1 MNKFERRKHFKKG
14 LTSSVQRPNCM
25 VHYTLIRAMSW
36 GADTAPRDLEQTLVC
51 WALQRLRCLW
61 KVVSEINEFR
71 SKSNIVFP
79 LTQSVLIEFFSKC
92 CFYRG
97 TKYLAVPIVEVCF
110 IMQ

>member
-1 MNKFERRKHFKKG
+1 MKKFERSKHFKMG

-25 VHYTLIRAMSW
+25 VHFTLSRAISW
-36 GADTAPRDLEQTLVC
+36 GANTAPRDLEQTLVY

-61 KVVSEINEFR
+61 KVVSQVNE
-71 SKSNIVFP
+71 SKLVFP
-79 LTQSVLIEFFSKC
+79 LTQSVLVEFLSKS

-110 IMQ
+110 IMN